1 MYVTRKAA
9 DVDTGGI
16 AENCLASAAGGR
28 RADTPYRAGHGPA
41 SPIVSTVRTR
51 SEGTLRL
58 VVESVA
64 LGLGYAAVLIF
75 GGAALV
81 AAFSNYESTPYWALI
96 PRLRTDT
103 SGVLAFVVAMVSLA
117 VGRYLEL
124 RRRGDRGDTPVRP
137 VSRSA
142 RVHAVQA
149 VAEAALVLATGLV
162 IYLSLNAV
170 THPWTLEVQLTHLAP
185 RPTEGTVRVIGL
197 AVCLAAVATRHYLR
211 ATATR
216 PADAATA
223 AENALPRTEHDRAPE
238 TERNRVAVPPDWT
251 APQPAHEP

>member
-1 MYVTRKAA
+1 MR
-9 DVDTGGI
+9 
-16 AENCLASAAGGR
+16 
-28 RADTPYRAGHGPA
+28 
-41 SPIVSTVRTR
+41 TVRTR

-81 AAFSNYESTPYWALI
+81 AAFSNNESLPYWALI
-96 PRLRTDT
+96 PALRTDT
-103 SGVLAFVVAMVSLA
+103 SGILAFAVALVSLS

-124 RRRGDRGDTPVRP
+124 RRRGDRGDAPVRP

-170 THPWTLEVQLTHLAP
+170 THPWTLQVQLTHLAS

-197 AVCLAAVATRHYLR
+197 AICLAAVATRHYLR

-216 PADAATA
+216 PADAAPP
-223 AENALPRTEHDRAPE
+223 AENPRPRTEHDHFPR
-238 TERNRVAVPPDWT
+238 TEDDHFPGADRGRLAVPPGWPAT
-251 APQPAHEP
+251 QPAREPWPGAPGSGPSSAAAR

>member
-1 MYVTRKAA
+1 M
-9 DVDTGGI
+9 
-16 AENCLASAAGGR
+16 
-28 RADTPYRAGHGPA
+28 
-41 SPIVSTVRTR
+41 
-51 SEGTLRL
+51 
-58 VVESVA
+58 VESVA

-81 AAFSNYESTPYWALI
+81 AAFSTNESLPYWALI

-103 SGVLAFVVAMVSLA
+103 SGVLAFVVAMVSLP

-124 RRRGDRGDTPVRP
+124 RRRGDTPVRP

-142 RVHAVQA
+142 GVHAVQA

-170 THPWTLEVQLTHLAP
+170 THPQTLEIQLTHLAP
-185 RPTEGTVRVIGL
+185 RPSEGTVRVLGL
-197 AVCLAAVATRHYLR
+197 FVCLAAVATRHYLR

-216 PADAATA
+216 PADAVPS
-223 AENALPRTEHDRAPE
+223 AENPRPRTEHDHFPRTGDGHFPGAGRDPL
-238 TERNRVAVPPDWT
+238 AVPPGWPAREPWPESPGSGPSST
-251 APQPAHEP
+251 AAR

>member
-1 MYVTRKAA
+1 MR
-9 DVDTGGI
+9 
-16 AENCLASAAGGR
+16 
-28 RADTPYRAGHGPA
+28 
-41 SPIVSTVRTR
+41 TVRTR

-81 AAFSNYESTPYWALI
+81 AAFSNNESSPYWALI

-103 SGVLAFVVAMVSLA
+103 SGVIAFVVAMVSLP
-117 VGRYLEL
+117 VSRYLEL

-142 RVHAVQA
+142 GVHAVQA
-149 VAEAALVLATGLV
+149 VAEAALVLGTGLV

-185 RPTEGTVRVIGL
+185 RPSEGTVRVVGL
-197 AVCLAAVATRHYLR
+197 FICLAAVATRHYLR

-216 PADAATA
+216 PADAAPS
-223 AENALPRTEHDRAPE
+223 AENPRPLAEHDHFPE
-238 TERNRVAVPPDWT
+238 AGRDPLTVPPGW
-251 APQPAHEP
+251 PGPRPGREPWPESPGGGPSSAAAR